1 MHIYNPHH
9 FPPLN
14 WPKSKFI
21 VGGAVGEEIIKL
33 GDVLAVCWYD
43 RINEEPAE
51 YIVNDEMYKCYEYE
65 LHGKG
70 SCESPSRDKWR

>member
-1 MHIYNPHH
+1 MHIYNSHH

-33 GDVLAVCWYD
+33 GDVLAVC
-43 RINEEPAE
+43 
-51 YIVNDEMYKCYEYE
+51 
-65 LHGKG
+65 
-70 SCESPSRDKWR
+70 